1 MATKLKTIQVVEY
14 RDLMR
19 SSGSVKSLRQEDTI
33 LRLGAVGD
41 LLELKR
47 TLTGSNFKGIIPS
60 YEANNWEL
68 NATSALMVKNAL
80 RGHRIVAPIP
90 TDSMKKIREMLG
102 TYAAGGMT
110 AFAIPEL
117 VGGTPVQNKA
127 GFWMMSGVL
136 QDNYW
141 YHVMGGKGVEIP
153 ADVPGTWTWSEA
165 EL

>member
-14 RDLMR
+14 KDLLR
-19 SSGSVKSLRQEDTI
+19 SSGSVKSLRQEDAI
-33 LRLGAVGD
+33 LRLGPVGD
-41 LLELKR
+41 ISELKAS
-47 TLTGSNFKGIIPS
+47 LAGSNFKGIIPS

-68 NATSALMVKNAL
+68 NATSTVMVRQAL

-90 TDSMKKIREMLG
+90 TDNMKKIREMLG
-102 TYAAGGMT
+102 VYAAGGMT
-110 AFAIPEL
+110 AFAMPEL

-136 QDNYW
+136 QDHLW
-141 YHVMGGKGVEIP
+141 YHVMGGKGVDIP
-153 ADVPGTWTWSEA
+153 ADVPGEWTWSEE